1 MLVSNPASSFFLC
14 LVCFV
19 RQAGMVSVFV
29 ELSLSLNMKL
39 FIAVNLQT
47 GEAYLTDMTRELQQ
61 KSQLLE
67 TSISVMK
74 SLESADNTIP
84 LLPKPDPV
92 RAAVPQLEPHGFI
105 FVFSPIQT
113 LVCLLPGNIG
123 TPYKIDCQSYNY
135 TLMCVCLL

>member
-1 MLVSNPASSFFLC
+1 MLASNPASSFFLC
-14 LVCFV
+14 LVRFV

-39 FIAVNLQT
+39 FTAVNLQT

-67 TSISVMK
+67 SSISVMK

-92 RAAVPQLEPHGFI
+92 RAAVPQLEPRF
-105 FVFSPIQT
+105 FFY
-113 LVCLLPGNIG
+113 LCLLSHSDTCVSP
-123 TPYKIDCQSYNY
+123 TWKYWYALYNS
-135 TLMCVCLL
+135 LPMI

>member
-1 MLVSNPASSFFLC
+1 
-14 LVCFV
+14 
-19 RQAGMVSVFV
+19 MVSVFV
-29 ELSLSLNMKL
+29 ERSLSLNMKL

-92 RAAVPQLEPHGFI
+92 RAAVRAAVPQLEPHV
-105 FVFSPIQT
+105 FVFSPLQT

-123 TPYKIDCQSYNY
+123 MPYKIDCQSYNY

>member
-1 MLVSNPASSFFLC
+1 
-14 LVCFV
+14 
-19 RQAGMVSVFV
+19 MVSVFV

-67 TSISVMK
+67 ASISVMK

-84 LLPKPDPV
+84 LMPKPDPV
-92 RAAVPQLEPHGFI
+92 RATVPQLEPHGFFLSLSSLPFRHLYVSYLEI
-105 FVFSPIQT
+105 LVRPIKS
-113 LVCLLPGNIG
+113 LPI
-123 TPYKIDCQSYNY
+123 I
-135 TLMCVCLL
+135 